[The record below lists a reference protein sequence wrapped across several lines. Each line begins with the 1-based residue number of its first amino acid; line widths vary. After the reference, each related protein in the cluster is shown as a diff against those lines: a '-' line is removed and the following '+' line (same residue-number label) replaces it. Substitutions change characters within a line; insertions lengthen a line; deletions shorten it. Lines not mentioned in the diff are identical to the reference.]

1 MNKLVKP
8 QKQSYTGEDSQILAY
23 SDTCEMTWATAICTA
38 RPWFGL
44 GRSPF
49 LAATGVTC
57 LLFSTVC
64 SAVRNAYI

>member
-8 QKQSYTGEDSQILAY
+8 QKQSYSGDTQVLAY
-23 SDTCEMTWATAICTA
+23 SDTCEMTWATAICPGP

-44 GRSPF
+44 GGSPF
-49 LAATGVTC
+49 LAAVGVTC
-57 LLFSTVC
+57 LVFSIVC